1 MTLPSSNDTT
11 GFAPIIGAKPHT
23 LILGSTPSQASLTA
37 QQYYAH
43 PRNAFWFIMQ
53 QAFAIPAQSDYTSRC
68 HALIQHDIAVWD
80 VIQYCQRQGS
90 LDTAIQEKSIQT
102 NNFKQLFADYP
113 SIQHILF
120 NGAKA
125 EQSYRRYVL
134 PNLSTSHQQKNMH
147 RLPSTSP
154 AMARLKP
161 ADKLKQWQ
169 PFLLS
174 KNK

>member
-1 MTLPSSNDTT
+1 MTLSLSNDATS
-11 GFAPIIGAKPHT
+11 FAPIIGAKPHT
-23 LILGSTPSQASLTA
+23 LILGSMPGQASLTA

-53 QAFAIPAQSDYTSRC
+53 QTFAIPDQSDYVSRC
-68 HALIQHDIAVWD
+68 NALIQHRIAVWD
-80 VIQYCQRQGS
+80 VIQHCQRQGS
-90 LDTAIQEKSIQT
+90 LDTAIQEQSIQA
-102 NNFKQLFADYP
+102 NNFSQFFTDYP
-113 SIQHILF
+113 SIEHILF

-134 PNLSTSHQQKNMH
+134 PNLSTNHQQKTMH

-154 AMARLKP
+154 AMASLKP

-169 PFLLS
+169 PFLLG
-174 KNK
+174 